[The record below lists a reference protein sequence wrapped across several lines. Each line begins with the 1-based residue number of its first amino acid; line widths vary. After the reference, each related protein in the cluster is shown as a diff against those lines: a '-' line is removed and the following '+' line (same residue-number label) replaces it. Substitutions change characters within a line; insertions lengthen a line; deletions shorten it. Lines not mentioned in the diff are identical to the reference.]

1 MHELYIM
8 EVMEQT
14 MADGPGLRT
23 SIYCAGCEH
32 HCPGCH
38 NPQSWKFEN
47 GHKMSIDDLMQVIKD
62 DDISN
67 VSFSGGDP
75 FYQVEGFT
83 ELARRIKTET
93 NKTIWC
99 WTGFTY
105 EEILADSHLSMLLPY
120 LDVLVDG
127 PYIEALRDTQLH
139 FRGSSNQRIIH
150 LTPEEDDE
158 IPGTVKSSRSSKLHL
173 ESVKSD
179 RLLTLHI
186 GRKAQIRCRTLTHKL
201 LPNRRATALSQ
212 PVQGVPRT
220 PSPRNH

>member
-1 MHELYIM
+1 MDNQELYIM

-23 SIYCAGCEH
+23 SIYCAGCRH

-38 NPQSWKFEN
+38 NPQSWDFGN
-47 GHKMSIDDLMQVIKD
+47 GHKMSVDDLLQVIKD

-83 ELARRIKTET
+83 ELARRIKAET

-105 EEILADSHLSMLLPY
+105 EEILADSKLSMMLPY

-127 PYIEALRDTQLH
+127 LYVESLRDPQLH

-150 LTPEEDDE
+150 LTPEVEDKTPGAVE
-158 IPGTVKSSRSSKLHL
+158 IIPFK
-173 ESVKSD
+173 
-179 RLLTLHI
+179 
-186 GRKAQIRCRTLTHKL
+186 
-201 LPNRRATALSQ
+201 
-212 PVQGVPRT
+212 
-220 PSPRNH
+220 